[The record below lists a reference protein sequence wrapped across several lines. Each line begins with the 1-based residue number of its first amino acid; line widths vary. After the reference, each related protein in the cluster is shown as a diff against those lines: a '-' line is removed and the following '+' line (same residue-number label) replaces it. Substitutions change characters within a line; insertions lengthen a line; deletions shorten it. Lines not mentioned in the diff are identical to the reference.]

1 MKDSE
6 FREEA
11 AKILFAFGHV
21 TQRHEYMPG
30 VSAFLEGI
38 IRSVLLLAQVIQEKP
53 NN

>member
-11 AKILFAFGHV
+11 AKILFA